1 MTVAH
6 EEARRVDKPEPGS
19 EHPTAPRPLLSIV
32 VPAYNEAGVVGA
44 TLERV
49 AAVAAAEAELAG
61 RIEAIVI
68 SDGSTDTTFEEACDG
83 LRYGVGG
90 AVIELTTN
98 VGSHAAIR
106 WALRYARG
114 DFIAIVAADGQD
126 PPEALPAML
135 RRFRPPIGV
144 VWGRRRTRHDPLSVR
159 LPALAFYRLFR
170 LLTGLDYPRSGIDFF
185 VARRRVIDAFL
196 DRSARNSSVILSLYS
211 LGFGH
216 AFVDYDRGARIGGRA
231 KFSLG
236 KRAKVAVDM
245 LSACSAAPI
254 RIAAAAGIVVCLA
267 GVALGGVSLM
277 RAAAKSTAAPGWAA
291 VMVLGSLAGGAMFL
305 ALALLG
311 EYVWRVLDEARGS
324 APLVE
329 ARHERVGSAAG
340 HVR

>member
-44 TLERV
+44 TLERI

-216 AFVDYDRGARIGGRA
+216 AFVDYDRGA
-231 KFSLG
+231 
-236 KRAKVAVDM
+236 
-245 LSACSAAPI
+245 PI